1 MTARPASFAGRLP
14 TNCSP
19 GRGAH
24 GPFHPDDH
32 AALSGMRDFRL
43 GSDRRRGDRRLP
55 HGVRALCAQSQHHLA
70 DRLHHLQLDCGDIHR
85 QPLCAVDPRPRQCR
99 RAAALSRPTPAILS
113 GAGFRH
119 HGAGLLRGD
128 DGPDLPVLAR
138 SLDRALGLR
147 HDVARAV
154 VDSLCV
160 DAGRFRPCFAAI
172 RGRADQARHR
182 PRAALRHQTGRDADT
197 ARGRSGGRRNRHPTE
212 RGHMSP
218 TTQGTIVLIE
228 TLVVLLSGAP
238 VAFGLGAIAISF
250 LVIFQGTDALRVA
263 AETFYAGLND
273 FTLVSIPMFVMMGA
287 AIGSSPAGK
296 DLYEALDRWLYRVP
310 GGLVISNIGAC
321 AIFAALTG
329 SSPACCAAI
338 GKMGI
343 PEMRR
348 RGYPDDVA
356 TGSICA
362 GGTLGIL
369 IPPSITFILYG
380 IATET
385 SIGRLFL
392 AGVLPGLMLTGLFIL
407 WTLFIIWRR
416 GFRAH
421 AADFR
426 YTWKEKFQ
434 SIPKIAPFLL
444 IIFGVMYTLYRGV
457 ATPSEAAGVGA
468 ALCILMAIL
477 IYRMW
482 APEKCWLILRDTTP
496 ESVMILMIMAAALLF
511 GYMPS
516 SLYLTQ
522 TLAQAIADMH
532 VNKWVLMLLI
542 NLFLLVSGFFIPP
555 AAIILM
561 TSPILYP
568 IITTAG
574 FDPVWFGVVMTI
586 NMEIGLIHPPVGLN
600 IYIVSSI
607 APDVPVTRVMWGT
620 IPYVI
625 CMMLAIV
632 ILCVFPEIAT
642 WLPDRLMGPV
652 HR

>member
-1 MTARPASFAGRLP
+1 
-14 TNCSP
+14 
-19 GRGAH
+19 
-24 GPFHPDDH
+24 
-32 AALSGMRDFRL
+32 
-43 GSDRRRGDRRLP
+43 
-55 HGVRALCAQSQHHLA
+55 
-70 DRLHHLQLDCGDIHR
+70 
-85 QPLCAVDPRPRQCR
+85 
-99 RAAALSRPTPAILS
+99 
-113 GAGFRH
+113 
-119 HGAGLLRGD
+119 
-128 DGPDLPVLAR
+128 
-138 SLDRALGLR
+138 
-147 HDVARAV
+147 
-154 VDSLCV
+154 
-160 DAGRFRPCFAAI
+160 
-172 RGRADQARHR
+172 
-182 PRAALRHQTGRDADT
+182 
-197 ARGRSGGRRNRHPTE
+197 
-212 RGHMSP
+212 MSP
-218 TTQGTIVLIE
+218 TTQGLIVLTV
-228 TLVVLLSGAP
+228 TLATLLSGAP
-238 VAFGLGAIAISF
+238 VAFGLGAISIMF
-250 LVIFQGTDALRVA
+250 VIIFQGFDALHVV

-310 GGLVISNIGAC
+310 GGLVISNLGAC
-321 AIFAALTG
+321 ALFAALTG

-392 AGVLPGLMLTGLFIL
+392 AGVFPGVLLTALFML
-407 WTLFIIWRR
+407 WTLFIIWKR

-421 AADFR
+421 AAGFR
-426 YTWKEKFQ
+426 YSWREKFT

-444 IIFGVMYTLYRGV
+444 IVIGVMYVLYGGV

-468 ALCILMAIL
+468 ALCFVLAVA

-482 APEKCWLILRDTTP
+482 RPGQWWQILRDTTR
-496 ESVMILMIMAAALLF
+496 ESVMILMIIAAAVLF
-511 GYMPS
+511 GYMLT

-522 TLAQAIADMH
+522 TLAQAIADAH
-532 VNKWVLMLLI
+532 VNRWVLMLLI
-542 NLFLLVSGFFIPP
+542 NLFLLVCGFFIPP

-568 IITTAG
+568 IITAAG
-574 FDPVWFGVVMTI
+574 FDPVWFGVILTI

-600 IYIVSSI
+600 IYIVQAI
-607 APDVPVTRVMWGT
+607 APDVPVTTVMWGT
-620 IPYVI
+620 IPYVA

-632 ILCVFPEIAT
+632 ILCIFPEIAT
-642 WLPDRLMGPV
+642 WLPDHLMGPS
-652 HR
+652 RR